1 MIPLD
6 AAVMQKLR
14 SDKERKHIA
23 LVMKQPVMVVPPP
36 TTEPLRGYRTELLP
50 RAARNRNE
58 QLHIDTDTP
67 ASMRCAIEDAWHANR
82 QFDWV

>member
-6 AAVMQKLR
+6 PAVMQELR
-14 SDKERKHIA
+14 SDKERIA

-58 QLHIDTDTP
+58 QLHVDADTP
-67 ASMRCAIEDAWHANR
+67 AFMRTAIEDAFYNNR